1 MFAAIVIEKNNVEL
15 KEQKGKTD
23 NMSIG
28 NNTVN
33 FNNLKL
39 AKKEQ
44 TDEAY
49 RSLFMK
55 TLKGKK

>member
-1 MFAAIVIEKNNVEL
+1 M
-15 KEQKGKTD
+15 T
-23 NMSIG
+23 IG

-33 FNNLKL
+33 LNNLKSI
-39 AKKEQ
+39 KKEH

-49 RSLFMK
+49 RSLFLK